1 MPQHTLPLKTAS
13 KLFHF
18 SVSVSLL
25 PNEEGTVPSGNLLV
39 CFKCDGGS
47 EVSKVILFLQALWK
61 INGLVE
67 KEGLL
72 WKIQKCLDIS
82 HTKLAGKQ
90 TLVIPVFE
98 AVYLSWASPFISSAA
113 FLGFFFPFLLRGSV
127 EKMLLTLTKILSKQ
141 MWFFC
146 FGTCILWLK
155 NKLKNF
161 WNRIEF
167 LWYSCRL
174 REIGLSQY
182 STNWSNSCI
191 LKSTHA
197 KLISFNQ
204 ILCAG
209 FTVVIDGQF
218 SLIRICMFLITLL
231 IKLFDNSFIERRKII
246 LVSESYV
253 TLKVTG

>member
-1 MPQHTLPLKTAS
+1 MWWS
-13 KLFHF
+13 KW
-18 SVSVSLL
+18 SVKGDFVPTSSVKNKWLGR
-25 PNEEGTVPSGNLLV
+25 EGRTFVE
-39 CFKCDGGS
+39 DS
-47 EVSKVILFLQALWK
+47 EVLRHHSYQTGREADFDNSSFWGILPVM
-61 INGLVE
+61 G
-67 KEGLL
+67 
-72 WKIQKCLDIS
+72 IS
-82 HTKLAGKQ
+82 
-90 TLVIPVFE
+90 I
-98 AVYLSWASPFISSAA
+98 YFICCFSRV
-113 FLGFFFPFLLRGSV
+113 FFPFLLRGSV

-141 MWFFC
+141 VWFFC

-191 LKSTHA
+191 LKSIHS
-197 KLISFNQ
+197 KLISFSQ

-209 FTVVIDGQF
+209 FTVVVVGQF
-218 SLIRICMFLITLL
+218 SLIRICMTLITIL